1 MLRMATVPVRLE
13 SRNSTKYPP
22 GPSFFGRILSGR
34 AFRQN
39 AADYMEECSR
49 TYGDLVHYRAASYH
63 IYQIN
68 HPDLI
73 ADYFLKDASKHHR
86 GIVMQR
92 AKTVLGE
99 GLLTSEEPLH
109 MRQRRLAQPAF
120 HRKRIA
126 AYGEVI
132 GSYADK
138 MTRRW
143 QTGTVVDL
151 HSQMLELA
159 LVIVGKC
166 LFDVD
171 VQADVKKVEA
181 AVDAF
186 MSFLPLAVLP
196 FSHQIQ
202 KLPLPTMRRIRKG
215 QSELDELI
223 YKMIRERRASPG
235 DRGDLLSMLLE
246 SGRHRRRRRERKRRH
261 HDRPASAR

>member
-1 MLRMATVPVRLE
+1 MATVPVRLT
-13 SRNSTKYPP
+13 SGPSAKFPP

-39 AADYMEECSR
+39 AADYMEECAQK
-49 TYGDLVHYRAASYH
+49 YGDLVHYRAASYH

-73 ADYFLKDASKHHR
+73 ADYFLKDAGKHHR

-92 AKTVLGE
+92 AKSVLGD

-143 QTGTVVDL
+143 QSGTVMDL

-171 VQADVKKVEA
+171 VQADVKRVEA
-181 AVDAF
+181 AVNAF

-196 FSHQIQ
+196 FSEQIQ
-202 KLPLPTMRRIRKG
+202 KLPLPTMVRIRKG
-215 QSELDELI
+215 QKELDKLI
-223 YKMIRERRASPG
+223 YRMIAERRAAPATAATCSRCCSNRSIQRATPRANPG
-235 DRGDLLSMLLE
+235 AARAAPY
-246 SGRHRRRRRERKRRH
+246 RET
-261 HDRPASAR
+261 